1 MLKFSESCR
10 DYQLL
15 STLFQLVPIAVI
27 ECSYFSSESQAV
39 QKDNGYRRL
48 HHADQCDVSESKAL
62 RLSRLTG
69 GRTSFDGSTVYS
81 NHSRKVPLDK
91 GLVGYNAWL
100 LCDHVPRWNM

>member
-15 STLFQLVPIAVI
+15 STIFQLVPIAVI

-39 QKDNGYRRL
+39 PKDNGCRRL
-48 HHADQCDVSESKAL
+48 HHADQCDVSESRAPH
-62 RLSRLTG
+62 LSRLTG
-69 GRTSFDGSTVYS
+69 GRTSFDGSTLYLNYS
-81 NHSRKVPLDK
+81 RDPPLDT
-91 GLVGYNAWL
+91 GLIGYNAWL